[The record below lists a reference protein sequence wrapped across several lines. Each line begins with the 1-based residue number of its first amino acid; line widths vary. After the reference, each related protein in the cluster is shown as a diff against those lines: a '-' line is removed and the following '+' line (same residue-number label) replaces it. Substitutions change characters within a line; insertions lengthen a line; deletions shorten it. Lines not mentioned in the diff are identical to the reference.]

1 MSMPQTGQIQ
11 TIAASGGSYANAFRA
26 ELRGDGRMAG
36 GVRFDQ
42 TLRVADASQ
51 SAAAQKSD
59 SAESDPENGFI
70 GFLKSVLDVINPLQH
85 LPVIGTMYRHLT
97 GDEIG
102 PTARVAG
109 GALYGGPI
117 GAALGVVGA
126 AMESTTGK
134 DMGDTML
141 AMLQGDDAAN
151 PQAPLPESVP
161 DGTSAPVMLAAADIV
176 WHSPAPEEA
185 VAAAVST
192 NQNLNQTYAL
202 RAEQTAARRGTESPL
217 SDTPTTLRTRT
228 GGTHGPDGGSLP
240 SATLAY
246 QEKKGMLAPTQT
258 ANRTHTGLAEGAG
271 RSTAPDVGERNNAMH
286 PAKATPVL
294 QSQDA
299 PVLNARRADTP
310 EQIAKIQEPARDG
323 AGTDVRGVSSSMASS
338 GAVSSGAD
346 STGTD
351 LSGGRDIN
359 VVTAASAD
367 RRLVP
372 QQMMAALDKYAALK
386 KSQDAAAAT
395 GRLVPTFH

>member
-1 MSMPQTGQIQ
+1 MPQAAARAVTGVQGCILYMYCRARQVWQGALLVLAQCLQDLLAGRSHIAMSMPQTGQIQ
-11 TIAASGGSYANAFRA
+11 TSAASGGSYANAFRA

-102 PTARVAG
+102 ATARVAG

-141 AMLQGDDAAN
+141 AMLQGDDVAN
-151 PQAPLPESVP
+151 PQATLPEHVP

-176 WHSPAPEEA
+176 WHSP
-185 VAAAVST
+185 VT
-192 NQNLNQTYAL
+192 C
-202 RAEQTAARRGTESPL
+202 
-217 SDTPTTLRTRT
+217 PT
-228 GGTHGPDGGSLP
+228 
-240 SATLAY
+240 
-246 QEKKGMLAPTQT
+246 
-258 ANRTHTGLAEGAG
+258 
-271 RSTAPDVGERNNAMH
+271 
-286 PAKATPVL
+286 
-294 QSQDA
+294 
-299 PVLNARRADTP
+299 
-310 EQIAKIQEPARDG
+310 
-323 AGTDVRGVSSSMASS
+323 
-338 GAVSSGAD
+338 
-346 STGTD
+346 
-351 LSGGRDIN
+351 
-359 VVTAASAD
+359 
-367 RRLVP
+367 
-372 QQMMAALDKYAALK
+372 
-386 KSQDAAAAT
+386 
-395 GRLVPTFH
+395 